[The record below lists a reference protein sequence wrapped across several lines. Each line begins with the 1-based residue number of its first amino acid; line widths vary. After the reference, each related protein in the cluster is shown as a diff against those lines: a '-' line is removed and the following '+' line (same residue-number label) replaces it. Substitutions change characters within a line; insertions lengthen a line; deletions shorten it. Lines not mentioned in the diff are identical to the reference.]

1 MRIREIGPEELE
13 QLLADLSRLLVAV
26 VEGGASIG
34 FVSPMT
40 IERAEG
46 YWRGVAG
53 ALRGGGRRMLVA
65 VQGDVVMGTAQLDL
79 ATPENG
85 LHRAEVMKVL
95 VAPAA
100 RRRGI
105 GRALMQAIEGVARR
119 EGRTLLLLDTA
130 AGSGGEGLYRA
141 MGWQEA
147 GRVPGYALSSQ
158 GSLEETVIF
167 YRQLAPVL
175 VDAEE
180 VAGGVAESG
189 GDFGGVGP
197 DGLDDLG
204 A

>member
-1 MRIREIGPEELE
+1 VQIREIGPEELE
-13 QLLADLSRLLVAV
+13 QRLAELSRLLVEL

-40 IERAEG
+40 LGRAEG
-46 YWRGVAG
+46 YWRGVVA
-53 ALRGGGRRMLVA
+53 ALRGGGRRMIVA
-65 VQGDVVMGTAQLDL
+65 VEDSVVLGTAQLDL
-79 ATPENG
+79 ASQENG
-85 LHRAEVMKVL
+85 QHRAEVMKVL
-95 VAPAA
+95 VAPKAQ
-100 RRRGI
+100 RRGI
-105 GRALMQAIEGVARR
+105 GRALMGAIEVVARAA
-119 EGRTLLLLDTA
+119 GRPLLLLDTA

-141 MGWQEA
+141 MGWLEA

-158 GSLEETVIF
+158 GGLEETVIF
-167 YRQLAPVL
+167 YRQLASVL